1 MKQAVEELEKTKQEM
16 EKLTDLKKQLEERN
30 NMMERELA
38 DLKANSGTAEESL
51 AEAEAQIESLMK
63 MKFEFEERVKV
74 SCLSMDDSL
83 FGNGHKQ
90 QNTSQLELII

>member
-1 MKQAVEELEKTKQEM
+1 MKQAVEELENTKKEM

-30 NMMERELA
+30 AMMERELQ

-74 SCLSMDDSL
+74 SFFHQCNKTCILY
-83 FGNGHKQ
+83 
-90 QNTSQLELII
+90 